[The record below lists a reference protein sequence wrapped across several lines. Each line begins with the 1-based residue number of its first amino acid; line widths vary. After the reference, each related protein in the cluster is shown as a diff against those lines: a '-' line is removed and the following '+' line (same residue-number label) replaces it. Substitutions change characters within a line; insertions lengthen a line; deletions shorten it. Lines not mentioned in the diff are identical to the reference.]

1 MINPPVDVVG
11 GWLGAGKTTLLR
23 SFLESGAGGQRV
35 AVVVNELGEIGIDGE
50 VVEGLGFA
58 ERMVELSSGC
68 ICCQLDT
75 VHFEVAL
82 EELCEEVRPDR
93 VVIETTGVADPGALS
108 ARLSELGHHLGA
120 VLTVVDV
127 ANLGAVLAE
136 PVGQAQVTAADFLV
150 LSKLDLVSAEAAAAA
165 RTAIAA
171 INARA
176 VAVDA
181 PPGPDDL
188 ALLFG
193 GTTVRTAGVGG
204 IGTWDVHNPRIRA
217 AAVGHAAAPAA
228 GLEAVTWATGA
239 VERRAALAALAALP
253 AAAYRAKG
261 VLDVAGAPVPLVVDV
276 VAGRLS
282 TQWEPALAGR
292 EGSTLVLIGR
302 EAASWRDKVL
312 AALDACRTGRRPSI
326 ADRLLRSTTAQ
337 VAERKDLG
345 SESSHGATLR

>member
-1 MINPPVDVVG
+1 MINPPVDVVC

-23 SFLESGAGGQRV
+23 SFLETGAGGQRV

-136 PVGQAQVTAADFLV
+136 PVGRAQVAAADFLV
-150 LSKLDLVSAEAAAAA
+150 LSKLDLVAPEAAAAA

-171 INARA
+171 LNARA
-176 VAVDA
+176 VGVDA
-181 PPGPDDL
+181 PPGPGDL

-193 GTTVRTAGVGG
+193 GATVRTAWLGA
-204 IGTWDVHNPRIRA
+204 IGTWGVHNARVPAAGVGRA
-217 AAVGHAAAPAA
+217 ASPAAGVGRAASPAAGVGQAAAPAA
-228 GLEAVTWATGA
+228 GLEAVTWAAGT
-239 VERRAALAALAALP
+239 VDRRAVLDILGALP
-253 AAAYRAKG
+253 PSVYRAKG
-261 VLDVAGAPVPLVVDV
+261 FLVPAGASVPLVVDV

-302 EAASWRDKVL
+302 EAETWRDEAV
-312 AALDACRTGRRPSI
+312 AALDACRT
-326 ADRLLRSTTAQ
+326 D
-337 VAERKDLG
+337 E
-345 SESSHGATLR
+345 ATLR

>member
-23 SFLESGAGGQRV
+23 SFLETGAGGERV
-35 AVVVNELGEIGIDGE
+35 AVVVNELGEIGIDGQ

-108 ARLSELGHHLGA
+108 TRLSELGHHLGA
-120 VLTVVDV
+120 LLTVVDV
-127 ANLGAVLAE
+127 ANLDAVLAE

-150 LSKLDLVSAEAAAAA
+150 LSKLDLVAPEAAEAT
-165 RTAIAA
+165 RERLTAL
-171 INARA
+171 NSRA

-181 PPGPDDL
+181 PPDAGGL

-193 GTTVRTAGVGG
+193 GSAVRGTGSGAIGPWEVHNARIPLAGVGQ
-204 IGTWDVHNPRIRA
+204 V
-217 AAVGHAAAPAA
+217 AAPAA
-228 GLEAVTWATGA
+228 GLEAVSWSAGS
-239 VERRAALAALAALP
+239 VDRRAILDALGALP
-253 AAAYRAKG
+253 ATVYRGKG
-261 VLDVAGAPVPLVVDV
+261 VLALAGTSVPLVVDV

-282 TQWEPALAGR
+282 TQWEPALTGR

-302 EAASWRDKVL
+302 NATGWRSEAV
-312 AALDACRTGRRPSI
+312 AALDACRT
-326 ADRLLRSTTAQ
+326 D
-337 VAERKDLG
+337 E
-345 SESSHGATLR
+345 ATLR